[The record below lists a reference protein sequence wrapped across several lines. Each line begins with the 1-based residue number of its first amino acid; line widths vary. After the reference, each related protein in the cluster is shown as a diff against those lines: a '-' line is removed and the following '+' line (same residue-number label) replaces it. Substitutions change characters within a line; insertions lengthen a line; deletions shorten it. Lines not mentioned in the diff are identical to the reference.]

1 MKSLISAFLIFLFSY
16 STYGKT
22 MTKEIDYTLDK
33 TAFKGYLAWDDKLQ
47 GKRPGILLVHEWWGL
62 NDFIKGK
69 ATDLAAMGYV
79 VFAADMYGNGRTAT
93 DPQTAAKMA
102 GEVRGTPRMRERV
115 VAGLA
120 ILKKQAGVDT
130 GRIAAMGFCFGGTA
144 VLELAYSGA
153 AISGIVTFHAGII
166 SPKQEDLGNIK
177 TKLLILH
184 GADDPYV
191 PADSIARFQ
200 ESLRKARADWQM
212 VYFGNAVHAFTNPAN
227 GSDNSK
233 GLAYNPLAAQR
244 SWRYMKDFLADIFSA
259 GAPLR
264 E

>member
-1 MKSLISAFLIFLFSY
+1 MKSLISGILISLFSF
-16 STYGKT
+16 SAYGKT
-22 MTKEIDYTLDK
+22 MTKEIDYTLDS
-33 TAFKGYLAWDDKLQ
+33 AVFKGFLAWDDKLQ

-69 ATDLAAMGYV
+69 ARDLAAMGYV
-79 VFAADMYGNGRTAT
+79 VFAADMYGNGHTTT

-120 ILKKQAGVDT
+120 ILKKQPGVDS

-144 VLELAYSGA
+144 VLELAYTGA
-153 AISGIVTFHAGII
+153 AVSGIVTFHAGII
-166 SPKQEDLGNIK
+166 SPKPEDLGNIK
-177 TKLLILH
+177 TKFLILH
-184 GADDPYV
+184 GADDPYS

-200 ESLRKARADWQM
+200 ESLRKTRADWQM
-212 VYFGNAVHAFTNPAN
+212 VYFGNTVHAFTNPAN
-227 GSDNSK
+227 GSDNSR

-244 SWRYMKDFLADIFSA
+244 SWRYMKDFLAEIFPAAA
-259 GAPLR
+259 GQR